1 MKTKD
6 RNKAHSKSTQW
17 LFSGWSKAYKRF
29 LKIRGNPREIAL
41 GMALGLFIGMT
52 PIMGLHIATAVPLAA
67 LFKWNKISA
76 AAGVWITNPLTAPV
90 IYPITYVVGKPFLGA
105 SRPVNLPLAEG
116 LDAVIKMLLKAP
128 EIFWAMTIGGVIL
141 GVPLALIGY
150 FICYFV
156 VEKYQQ
162 DIKRK
167 IALSKEKL
175 ARKKALRKKEAQLK
189 KSAKAQSLKM
199 DKEEWDSKKN

>member
-1 MKTKD
+1 MEKK
-6 RNKAHSKSTQW
+6 RQNKAHPRSTQW

-52 PIMGLHIATAVPLAA
+52 PVMGLHIATAIPLAA

-90 IYPITYVVGKPFLGA
+90 IYPITYMVGKPFLGTY
-105 SRPVNLPLAEG
+105 RPISLPQADG
-116 LDAVIKMLLKAP
+116 LDALFKMLLKAP
-128 EIFWAMTIGGVIL
+128 EIFWAMTIGGFIL
-141 GVPLALIGY
+141 GIPLAIIGY
-150 FICYFV
+150 FICFFV

-175 ARKKALRKKEAQLK
+175 ARKKAQRKKKAALRKAA
-189 KSAKAQSLKM
+189 KSSSPKSI
-199 DKEEWDSKKN
+199 DKEWDTKKN